1 MMYYKVEDLE
11 QYGRRTSHRFHNV
24 PMQYSDLQKTD
35 EKVIDIVN
43 NKVNMK
49 EVSPS
54 YSRWY

>member
-1 MMYYKVEDLE
+1 
-11 QYGRRTSHRFHNV
+11 
-24 PMQYSDLQKTD
+24 MQYSDLQKTD

-43 NKVNMK
+43 NKANMK